1 MKNMNTMTWIK
12 KSAIMAGILFT
23 GHLFSGCK
31 KTFLDVEPI
40 GQQTSEAFFAN
51 ASDADKAITS
61 CYGHLNQWFVNG
73 FAHLAITSMTSDD
86 AEKGSVPGDASFLND
101 FDNFSFTSTQFIID
115 DYWRGQYNGINLC
128 NQSIDNIPGI
138 NMDPALKARYVA
150 EAKFIRAY
158 HYFNLVRAFGDVP
171 LLRRVPVTADEINPV
186 RAPKDIVYDSIEVD
200 LRDAAAILPTAYPS
214 SDIGRVTKGACLAML
229 AKVKM
234 YRQRWPDVLD
244 LTNQVIALP
253 YTLTTD
259 FNSLFRIAQEN
270 NAESIFEV
278 QANTFVNNCG
288 SMSQYSEVQAV
299 RNQFGW
305 GFNVP
310 SPSLESAFEPG
321 DLRKDATIL
330 YRGQTTP
337 EGDLITSTA
346 PNPMYNK
353 KVYVPSSVPNP
364 CGWGYGREQNRRVLR
379 LAEIYL
385 IRAEAAN
392 EQNDTTEAKIYL
404 NAVRNRAG
412 LPSINAISKESMR
425 NKIWNERHV
434 ELAMEDD
441 RFFDLVRQG
450 NAGTVLRALGKG
462 FVDGKNELF
471 PIPDKQITLSG
482 GKLTQNPGY

>member
-1 MKNMNTMTWIK
+1 M
-12 KSAIMAGILFT
+12 
-23 GHLFSGCK
+23 K
-31 KTFLDVEPI
+31 KTFFKQSVVILLAPLVFGACKKDFLEVEPI
-40 GQQTSEAFFAN
+40 GQQVSATFFAN
-51 ASDADKAITS
+51 AADANKAITS
-61 CYGHLNQWFVNG
+61 CYGHLNQWFVAG
-73 FAHLAITSMTSDD
+73 FAHLAITSISSDD
-86 AEKGSVPGDASFLND
+86 AEKGSVPGDAAFMND
-101 FDNFSFTSTQFIID
+101 FDNFTFSPTQFIID
-115 DYWRGQYNGINLC
+115 DYWKGQYNGINLC
-128 NQSIDNIPGI
+128 NQSIDNIPNI
-138 NMDPALKARYVA
+138 DMDPALKARFVA
-150 EAKFIRAY
+150 EARFIRAY

-171 LLRRVPVTADEINPV
+171 LLKRVPVTPEEINPA
-186 RAPKDIVYDSIEVD
+186 RTSKEEVYDFIEQD
-200 LRDAAAILPTAYPS
+200 LTEAAAVLPASYPA
-214 SDIGRVTKGACLAML
+214 SDIGRATKGAAMAMH
-229 AKVKM
+229 AKVKL
-234 YRQRWPDVLD
+234 YRRDWPGVLT
-244 LTNQVIALP
+244 LTSQVIALP
-253 YTLTTD
+253 YALATD
-259 FNSLFRIAQEN
+259 FNGIFRISGEN

-278 QANTFVNNCG
+278 QSNTFASDCG
-288 SMSQYSEVQAV
+288 TYSQYSEVQAV

-310 SPSLESAFEPG
+310 TTSLENAFEPG
-321 DLRKDATIL
+321 DVRKAATIM

-337 EGDLITSTA
+337 EGDLITTIA

-364 CGWGYGREQNRRVLR
+364 CGWGYGRDQNRRILR
-379 LAEIYL
+379 LADIYL

-392 EQNDTTEAKIYL
+392 EQNDTTEAKVYL

-412 LPSINAISKESMR
+412 LASIDAISKENLR

-450 NAGTVLRALGKG
+450 NAGTVLRAQGKQ